1 MITGRRKWQ
10 TDPKPRWIIRNKLQ
24 IILSRAELRKDTSQ
38 CESCAIAVSEIVN
51 EIRDLEAFV
60 RAALRK

>member
-1 MITGRRKWQ
+1 MAEGPQ
-10 TDPKPRWIIRNKLQ
+10 AALDHIRNKLQ
-24 IILSRAELRKDTSQ
+24 IILFRAELRKDTSQ

-60 RAALRK
+60 REALHK